1 MDNILSTTE
10 VQLTRGSRMIL
21 TEPRIKSLLARVVQ
35 MQDMS
40 TEYLQTFGL
49 EIAAIVLTLLIAMLI
64 GIMSITA

>member
-10 VQLTRGSRMIL
+10 VQLTRGSTMIL